1 MKSSRPVSW
10 VRRANRLLVMIIF
23 SEILIMVIYRSAALN
38 ASAIMNCMLET
49 GADVK
54 IKVIIEKTKVL
65 TIID

>member
-1 MKSSRPVSW
+1 
-10 VRRANRLLVMIIF
+10 
-23 SEILIMVIYRSAALN
+23 MVIYRSAALN

-49 GADVK
+49 GAAVK